1 MTYTLTKRDVDKFG
15 EALVKGEK
23 SRHTVEKYTH
33 DAGLLVSYLKG
44 RQLSRELLLK
54 FKNSLVEKYAPSSVN
69 SIIAAINSFL
79 KFAGLGELA
88 LKNLKIQRAMF
99 TDESKELTREDYS
112 RLIAKATER
121 ENTRLALMLQTI
133 CATGIRVSELVYITA
148 DAVIKGRAD
157 ITCKGKSRFVF
168 LPDDL
173 RELLRD
179 YMEKRGIQSGA
190 VFVTRSGKAIDR
202 SNIWREMKK
211 LCGGAG
217 VSEQKVF
224 PHNLRH
230 LFARTYYNAVKDL
243 SRLADILG
251 HSSVSTT
258 RIYTIESGAVHAG
271 QINSLGLVLTPKA
284 EGTGENSA
292 RLIDT
297 GGKV

>member
-1 MTYTLTKRDVDKFG
+1 MKYILTKREVDKFTASL
-15 EALVKGEK
+15 ERCEK

-33 DAGLLVSYLKG
+33 DAGLLVSFLKG
-44 RQLSRELLLK
+44 RQPTRELMLK
-54 FKNSLVEKYAPSSVN
+54 FKKALVEKYAPSSVN
-69 SIIAAINSFL
+69 SIIAAVNSFL
-79 KFAGLGELA
+79 KFTGLDEYA
-88 LKNLKIQRAMF
+88 LKSLRIQRPMF
-99 TDESKELTREDYS
+99 TDERSELTKDDYS
-112 RLIAKATER
+112 RLIAKATEC

-133 CATGIRVSELVYITA
+133 CATGIRVSELKYITTE
-148 DAVIKGRAD
+148 AVIGGRAE
-157 ITCKGKSRFVF
+157 ISCKGKSRFVF
-168 LPDDL
+168 LPDAL

-179 YMEKRGIQSGA
+179 YARKRGIKSGA
-190 VFVTRSGKAIDR
+190 VFVTRNGKAIDR

-211 LCGGAG
+211 LCESAG
-217 VSEQKVF
+217 VARQKVF

-284 EGTGENSA
+284 SGTGENPA